1 MAKHQFGIMKIPPQ
15 KGVRYDEYEP
25 DKYDCI
31 DVDDKIVEILCSQM
45 RGMPTY
51 YHSLDIS
58 GENLAY
64 CGITLIPPSTSALVV
79 LLLNNMTDVKALKN
93 LFEKASKEN
102 KFVIHFG
109 L

>member
-1 MAKHQFGIMKIPPQ
+1 MAKHQFGIMAAAPQ
-15 KGVRYDEYEP
+15 YGVRYDEYQPE
-25 DKYDCI
+25 KYGCI
-31 DVDDKIVEILCSQM
+31 DVDDEIVEILCSQM

-51 YHSLDIS
+51 YHSLDVQ

-64 CGITLIPPSTSALVV
+64 CGITLIPPSTSAMVV
-79 LLLNNMTDVKALKN
+79 LLLNNMSDVTALKN
-93 LFEKASKEN
+93 LFEKAVKDN

>member
-1 MAKHQFGIMKIPPQ
+1 MAKHQFGIMATTPQ
-15 KGVRYDEYEP
+15 DGVRYDEYQPE
-25 DKYDCI
+25 KYGCI
-31 DVDDKIVEILCSQM
+31 DVDDEIVEILCSQM

-51 YHSLDIS
+51 YHSLDVP

-64 CGITLIPPSTSALVV
+64 CGITLIPPSTSAMIIC
-79 LLLNNMTDVKALKN
+79 LLKEINDTEELKN
-93 LFEKASKEN
+93 LFEKAVKDN